1 MQKKRPPSGGLFAL
15 RSIMAH
21 ATRYVG
27 CGRRTTVFH
36 LLFKERY
43 PVRLEFML
51 GLALLCFTLSA
62 IR

>member
-1 MQKKRPPSGGLFAL
+1 
-15 RSIMAH
+15 MAH